1 MNHFVNLLCLFL
13 ITLIIVADV
22 PANERRLNPKVTVE
36 EDVYTFKPADNGSGP
51 MWCRGN
57 TCIVRI
63 GDRLFAS
70 GLETLVNAK
79 PLNNCTP
86 LLFTRGEGGWE
97 LLFRGSDRTREPC
110 PLITFHHGQLFLSHN
125 PTITEPDA
133 YNGPSKP
140 VVLEFDPDSVGQSPR
155 CHLPVWDGSPA
166 FSEHSYRTF
175 VADGERS
182 EIFLMQN
189 IGYEHAEWS
198 FRDAQ
203 GNWSA
208 QGKLYWPLEKNYHT
222 PQAVRLCYPVVTL
235 KNRKVFF
242 AGVRDIIEPNPEWR
256 EYKRQLTGQ
265 EWDYD
270 FRRLF
275 FTWSDDITTGTFH
288 DWIEIASREKTC
300 GWITPWDLY
309 VAPNDDVY
317 LLWNERSLDER
328 LREKFFPN
336 EKQRYALEMVI
347 IRNGEIIKRQAIV
360 EGGEGLEDRY
370 PGGARFHLAE
380 DQQLFVFYHVSGRED
395 GKTYSSNYITE
406 VYPDGTPG
414 TTCKVEFKIPFTNFF
429 TATIRAGNKPSNIID
444 IFGQHENIMRY
455 GSVMVY

>member
-1 MNHFVNLLCLFL
+1 
-13 ITLIIVADV
+13 
-22 PANERRLNPKVTVE
+22 
-36 EDVYTFKPADNGSGP
+36 
-51 MWCRGN
+51 
-57 TCIVRI
+57 
-63 GDRLFAS
+63 
-70 GLETLVNAK
+70 
-79 PLNNCTP
+79 
-86 LLFTRGEGGWE
+86 
-97 LLFRGSDRTREPC
+97 
-110 PLITFHHGQLFLSHN
+110 
-125 PTITEPDA
+125 
-133 YNGPSKP
+133 
-140 VVLEFDPDSVGQSPR
+140 
-155 CHLPVWDGSPA
+155 
-166 FSEHSYRTF
+166 
-175 VADGERS
+175 
-182 EIFLMQN
+182 MQN

-242 AGVRDIIEPNPEWR
+242 AGVSDMIEPNPEWR

-270 FRRLF
+270 FRRLY

-380 DQQLFVFYHVSGRED
+380 DQRLFFFTRKRKRGWKDIFFKLHYRV
-395 GKTYSSNYITE
+395 YIRMALL
-406 VYPDGTPG
+406 VLP
-414 TTCKVEFKIPFTNFF
+414 VRLSLKIPFTNF